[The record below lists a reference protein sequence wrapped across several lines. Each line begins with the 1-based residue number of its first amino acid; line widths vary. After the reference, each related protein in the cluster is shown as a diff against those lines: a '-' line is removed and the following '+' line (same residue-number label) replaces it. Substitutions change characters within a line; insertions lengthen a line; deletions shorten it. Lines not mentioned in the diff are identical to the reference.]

1 MQIKV
6 ERLLKILKDFK
17 TLVFLHDV
25 GKRKRSWKTFFSAN
39 LLGIYGFALID
50 IADILFRNKRSMLDE
65 MFQWPYFCNME
76 TNMVFFSF
84 FIFCGTFYGAKKKN
98 SEECRYSV
106 VYHRTSTPISIDL
119 SFYYYFC

>member
-6 ERLLKILKDFK
+6 EPLLKNLKDFK

-25 GKRKRSWKTFFSAN
+25 GKRKRNWKTFFSAN

-50 IADILFRNKRSMLDE
+50 IADILFRNKRFMLYE
-65 MFQWPYFCNME
+65 MFQWPFFCNVE
-76 TNMVFFSF
+76 TNMVCFSF
-84 FIFCGTFYGAKKKN
+84 SVEHFMEQKKN

>member
-1 MQIKV
+1 M
-6 ERLLKILKDFK
+6 KIYANQSRTIVKDFK

-25 GKRKRSWKTFFSAN
+25 GKRKRNWKTFFSAN

-65 MFQWPYFCNME
+65 MFQWSYFCNME
-76 TNMVFFSF
+76 TKMVFFVFHFLWNILSS
-84 FIFCGTFYGAKKKN
+84 KKKN